1 MIDFKKLSNVNI
13 NRILKLPSRLEILS
27 RKKRK
32 STRNLRDLYMID
44 REGEIG
50 RPLRRMPAAETQWDR
65 ERSREKVRRRF
76 GRKDG
81 SVISHCPIIG
91 VSPWRDLETTR
102 GWKGASTSPRV
113 LFAPLRSSLP
123 ILDPSLISLSFSF
136 FSSSSSS
143 SFCRPQTQW
152 RAFEKLISLPRLT
165 RFPVRG
171 QFLRGVV
178 ILCWNNE
185 QGWIDI
191 SLQRWN
197 SMLKLEQL
205 VVTSVRQCEILVSCL
220 MKIFEK
226 KESPFLEE
234 EKGGERWFGYYIES
248 LLLRLL
254 LFKTCFKRIK
264 IPLQFI

>member
-113 LFAPLRSSLP
+113 LFAPLRSFLP

-136 FSSSSSS
+136 F
-143 SFCRPQTQW
+143 
-152 RAFEKLISLPRLT
+152 
-165 RFPVRG
+165 
-171 QFLRGVV
+171 
-178 ILCWNNE
+178 
-185 QGWIDI
+185 
-191 SLQRWN
+191 
-197 SMLKLEQL
+197 
-205 VVTSVRQCEILVSCL
+205 
-220 MKIFEK
+220 
-226 KESPFLEE
+226 
-234 EKGGERWFGYYIES
+234 
-248 LLLRLL
+248 LLLLLPFVVPRHSGARL
-254 LFKTCFKRIK
+254 KN
-264 IPLQFI
+264 